1 MIKENYKLSNSIFND
16 DDVSIAMAMITAIT
30 INNMGITIII
40 SSRIILVSVLQS
52 VQTASL
58 RRSLSVLHLW

>member
-16 DDVSIAMAMITAIT
+16 DDVSIAMAMITAVT